1 MKIHLINP
9 AMPLSFLSN
18 EYGAPMVLRK
28 YSTPP
33 LGLLTAAGM
42 IPERHQV
49 TLCDENTAAIDWN
62 VDCDVVGITGMHL
75 QEPRIREIA
84 ARFRER
90 GKIVVL
96 GGPSVMSLPERYR
109 DVADIRIVGEA
120 ETIWPE
126 CVADLER
133 GSHRDAYFA
142 SETVDLKSSPIP
154 RFDLISPKDYLSVSL
169 QTTRGCPF
177 RCEFCDIITLYG
189 RKVRV
194 KPVEQVLRE
203 VQRVLDLGWDR
214 LVFVDDNMIGDPRYG
229 TELMQAL
236 ADMRKRA
243 SKQFYFTTQVTINLA
258 QNKKMME
265 LMYEAGG
272 RSVFIGIET
281 PRTSSLQETLK
292 FQNVRLDLLGEV
304 ERIQRHGIAVY
315 SGLIVGFDHDD
326 LDIFREQI
334 AFITD
339 AKIPIPLPSILGA
352 LPGTPLFKRME
363 DEGRLIPDKE
373 FQANAYFTNIIPKAM
388 SIHELEHGYR
398 EMVFT
403 LYEPVRFAD
412 RVIGEI
418 ERLGDA
424 EGQVSNYRMPMVLA
438 AFVWVFLWYLFDPNR
453 GKLLTAFARIA
464 PAVLTRFPRM
474 GDAALQRLV
483 IYRHIC
489 RFVSMLE
496 KRHAARPAEPVPAAA
511 FETAGAS
518 NPA

>member
-42 IPERHQV
+42 IPSHHRV
-49 TLCDENTAAIDWN
+49 TLCDENTSQIDWN

-84 ARFRER
+84 ARFRAR
-90 GKIVVL
+90 GKVVVV
-96 GGPSVMSLPERYR
+96 GGPSVMSLPEKYR

-120 ETIWPE
+120 EAIWPQ
-126 CVADLER
+126 CLADLER
-133 GSHRDAYFA
+133 GSYLNEYVAV
-142 SETVDLKSSPIP
+142 ETVELSTSPIP

-194 KPVEQVLRE
+194 KPVDQVLRE

-214 LVFVDDNMIGDPRYG
+214 MVFVDDNMIGDPRYA

-236 ADMRKRA
+236 ADLRRRA
-243 SKQFYFTTQVTINLA
+243 PKPFYFTTQVTINLA
-258 QNKKMME
+258 QNTRMME
-265 LMYEAGG
+265 LLYEAGG

-292 FQNVRLDLLGEV
+292 FQNVRRDLLGEV

-326 LDIFREQI
+326 LDIFKEQI

-352 LPGTPLFKRME
+352 LPGTPLYKRME

-373 FQANAYFTNIIPKAM
+373 FQANAYFTNIIPKSM
-388 SIHELEHGYR
+388 TTDELERGYR
-398 EMVFT
+398 EMVFA
-403 LYEPVRFAD
+403 LYDPVRFAD

-418 ERLGDA
+418 ARLDDA
-424 EGQVSNYRMPMVLA
+424 EGQVSNYRMPIVWA
-438 AFVWVFLWYLFDPNR
+438 AFVWVFVWYLFDPNR
-453 GKLLTAFARIA
+453 GKLLTALSRIV

-496 KRHAARPAEPVPAAA
+496 QRHAARPTEVVGSPALDAA
-511 FETAGAS
+511 RAS
-518 NPA
+518 NLA